1 MIFVAL
7 GEAVAIYGFIIAFLM
22 ILKIPDLPTL

>member
-7 GEAVAIYGFIIAFLM
+7 GEAIAIYGFIIAFM
-22 ILKIPDLPTL
+22 IILKIPNLPTL